1 MTATIILNIVF
12 FLIFVTFQIHYY
24 TQLNYYESKF
34 IQSISPFIEQ
44 DHRGFRDWS
53 ITADVFFFL
62 TMVFY
67 FMACLIEPGY
77 VR

>member
-1 MTATIILNIVF
+1 M
-12 FLIFVTFQIHYY
+12 
-24 TQLNYYESKF
+24 QLNYYESKITHSF
-34 IQSISPFIEQ
+34 LRRIEQ

-53 ITADVFFFL
+53 ISADVFFFL